1 MKQVT
6 KYVIKNNLKRLFTY
20 RICLIN
26 FKRKGFDRVFSY
38 NLGEEAGVTA
48 EQVRKDFSEFN
59 IRGNKKGG
67 YSINELLHAID
78 NIFKFQHNEHV
89 ILIGMGNI
97 GRALV
102 QYKRFLLRKMI
113 IVASFDIDPSK
124 QSKRWGIPV
133 LSLDQMDDIIHKFHV
148 RTAIV
153 AVPEISAQEI
163 CDKLVKLGIKGILNF
178 APIIPK
184 VPENVIVNN
193 INLCDEL
200 ESVIYYVDKQEKGL

>member
-6 KYVIKNNLKRLFTY
+6 RHVIKNNLKRLFTY

-67 YSINELLHAID
+67 YSIDELLHAID
-78 NIFKFQHNEHV
+78 NIFKFQRNEHV

-102 QYKRFLLRKMI
+102 QYKRFILRKMI

-148 RTAIV
+148 RTAII

-163 CDKLVKLGIKGILNF
+163 CDKLVKSGIKGILNF

-184 VPENVIVNN
+184 VPEDVVVNN

-200 ESVIYYVDKQEKGL
+200 ESVIYYVEKQEKGL

>member
-67 YSINELLHAID
+67 YSIDELLHAID
-78 NIFKFQHNEHV
+78 NIFKFQRNEHV

-102 QYKRFLLRKMI
+102 QYKRFILRKMI

-148 RTAIV
+148 RTAII

-163 CDKLVKLGIKGILNF
+163 CDKMVKSGIKGILNF

-184 VPENVIVNN
+184 VPEDVVVNN

-200 ESVIYYVDKQEKGL
+200 ESVIYYVDKQEKSL

>member
-20 RICLIN
+20 RICLVN

-67 YSINELLHAID
+67 YSIGELLHAID
-78 NIFKFQHNEHV
+78 DIFKFQRNEHV

-102 QYKRFLLRKMI
+102 QYKRFILRKMI

-133 LSLDQMDDIIHKFHV
+133 LSLEQMDDIIRKFHV

-163 CDKLVKLGIKGILNF
+163 CNKLVKLGIKGILNF
-178 APIIPK
+178 APIVPK
-184 VPENVIVNN
+184 VPHDVVVNN

-200 ESVIYYVDKQEKGL
+200 ESVIYYVDKQGEDL